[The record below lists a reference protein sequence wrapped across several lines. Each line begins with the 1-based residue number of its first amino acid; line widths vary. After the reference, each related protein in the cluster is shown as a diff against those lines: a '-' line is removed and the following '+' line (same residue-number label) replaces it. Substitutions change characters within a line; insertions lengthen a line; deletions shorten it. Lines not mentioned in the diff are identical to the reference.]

1 MTTQRTLSLQGKKK
15 KKISLWF
22 LTALITQSLRFGLG
36 KGPVGQASIH
46 RQAGDDAD
54 SQREANRRPGKFSAT
69 PDKGDVCQLLGKS
82 AV

>member
-1 MTTQRTLSLQGKKK
+1 MENTFVAREK
-15 KKISLWF
+15 KKISLRF

-54 SQREANRRPGKFSAT
+54 SQREANRRPGKSDAT
-69 PDKGDVCQLLGKS
+69 PDEGDVCQLLGKS